1 MRLDHLLSKEVVCG
15 GGFLAVDLARAV
27 DGPGPARGLPLRKD
41 GQLVVSRGLVL
52 AGVAGL
58 SVLV

>member
-1 MRLDHLLSKEVVCG
+1 MW

-27 DGPGPARGLPLRKD
+27 DGSGPAGGLPLRKD

-52 AGVAGL
+52 AGVVGL

>member
-1 MRLDHLLSKEVVCG
+1 MCG

-52 AGVAGL
+52 AGVVGL